1 MTRDETTRNS
11 VSTPH
16 MKYRC
21 IRESRATIRCLTPTS
36 YLVTLAAVHSK
47 VVVMLLINFS
57 QLPPLFIELLFLC
70 LICGCYAVLSALSI
84 FFKSVALLYLSFL
97 CLVIVSILG
106 SSSWCLGLIAVLNSH
121 G

>member
-16 MKYRC
+16 MKYTC

-36 YLVTLAAVHSK
+36 YLVILAAVHSK

-57 QLPPLFIELLFLC
+57 QLLPLFIELLFL
-70 LICGCYAVLSALSI
+70 